1 MTTIVSHVA
10 ASRCRLGEGPLWI
23 ADREELLFVDIL
35 GNEVL
40 VWHETRGLT
49 RHAMDRRVTCVV
61 RDGAGGLL
69 AAADRGVFALSP
81 DSFELSGIGL
91 DHVSPEGTLTN
102 DGKCDRQGRLVFGSK
117 DLKEKERIGRRL
129 VLEGSKIA
137 DFGPVCIFNGP
148 AFSPAGDRIYF
159 ADSPTRVIETAS
171 YDKAT
176 GTVGK
181 PEPFVTLKGDEG
193 YPDGMTVDAE
203 GCLWNARWD
212 GFAIARYAPDGR
224 LLEEIAMPV
233 SRPTSLAFG
242 GRNLDT
248 LFVTSAQQGT
258 QDGPVAAEPQA
269 GDLFR
274 LSPGVKGLAETPFGG
289 PADA

>member
-61 RDGAGGLL
+61 RDSAGGLL

-81 DSFELSGIGL
+81 DGFELSGIGL

-224 LLEEIAMPV
+224 LLEEIAVPV

-289 PADA
+289 PAHA